1 MGPTDPPVV
10 LNDTSPTVNSTLSP
24 LTPDIT
30 PCESP
35 YIYKIYTHIT
45 DDALALQNLETTRV
59 EIYNWTTVVGA
70 EGPEVEKEF
79 LEMSEVEFVQESNG
93 EFLFEGWTINSK
105 W

>member
-1 MGPTDPPVV
+1 M
-10 LNDTSPTVNSTLSP
+10 
-24 LTPDIT
+24 
-30 PCESP
+30 
-35 YIYKIYTHIT
+35 
-45 DDALALQNLETTRV
+45 
-59 EIYNWTTVVGA
+59 VGA